1 MNDSNIWFVRVVVLI
16 IFLLIAGIWFWR
28 SRSNTANTPS
38 LAASWKTFADQ
49 VQGQYSENPLQFRKQ
64 VTLQADQFQLVLETY
79 SSADYSPADSTF
91 TYMRGV
97 FTPKRAFE
105 LSLQPRSTKSPIQTA
120 LSAGDVIT
128 SGNTSLDA
136 RFELRSTHAAQ
147 ARALLADSGVAQA
160 LLSQP
165 SGALIIAPK
174 LNALNQPDG
183 SGQWQVLF
191 GGEESISAV
200 QRLHALRQLVLA
212 VLVQLQRQGAA

>member
-1 MNDSNIWFVRVVVLI
+1 MNDSNVWLVRAVALLIVV
-16 IFLLIAGIWFWR
+16 LIAGIWFWR
-28 SRSNTANTPS
+28 SPNTPS
-38 LAASWKTFADQ
+38 LAASWKAFAAQ

-64 VTLQADQFQLVLETY
+64 VTFQADQFQLILETY

-91 TYMRGV
+91 TFMRGA
-97 FTPKRAFE
+97 FTPKQAFE
-105 LSLQPRSTKSPIQTA
+105 LSLQPRNAKSPFQTT

-147 ARALLADSGVAQA
+147 TRALLANTALAQA

-174 LNALNQPDG
+174 LNPLNQPDG

-191 GGEESISAV
+191 GGEESINDIP
-200 QRLHALRQLVLA
+200 RLKALRQLMLIVLT
-212 VLVQLQRQGAA
+212 QLQRQGAA